1 AGVLAGQAQTIWHAV
16 AHNDGDAMESRT
28 KAQQELE
35 KIEQQIEQLESAAGA
50 SANQEARRQLKAL
63 HEQVNT
69 LRLQIHA
76 HLHAWRKTELAR
88 HPQRPYMLDY
98 IERIFTDWV
107 EIHGDRSYADD

>member
-1 AGVLAGQAQTIWHAV
+1 MSVAPAIPQRKTRRELPSDAAVVSGLRFMAGVLAGQAQTIWHAV

-63 HEQVNT
+63 HEQVNN
-69 LRLQIHA
+69 LRLQI
-76 HLHAWRKTELAR
+76 
-88 HPQRPYMLDY
+88 
-98 IERIFTDWV
+98 
-107 EIHGDRSYADD
+107 